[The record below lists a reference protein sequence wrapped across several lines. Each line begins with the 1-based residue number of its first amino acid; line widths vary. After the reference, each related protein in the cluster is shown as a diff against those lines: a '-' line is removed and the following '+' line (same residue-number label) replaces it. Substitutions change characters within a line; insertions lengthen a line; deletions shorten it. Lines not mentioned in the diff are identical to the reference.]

1 MHLAIF
7 DLDETLIDGDS
18 DHQWARWLGR
28 IGRIDPSAYEAANEA
43 FYADYRA
50 GKLEVGAYYRF
61 ALSTVT
67 ALPHAD
73 ALSLRARFVE
83 EVIAPIVKRPVL
95 ARLHA
100 HLDAGHEVLIATATN
115 RWLTAPIAAH
125 LGVPH
130 LLATEVAT
138 DAEGRPTGDAA
149 GLPCFQAGKIRH
161 VLDWLAARGHGWE
174 HVKHSHFYSDSRN
187 DLPLLQHVHTP
198 VAVDPDAVLHEHA
211 TKAGWEILSTKP

>member
-28 IGRIDPSAYEAANEA
+28 IGRIDPTAYEAANEA

-50 GKLEVGAYYRF
+50 GKLDVSAYYRF

-73 ALSLRARFVE
+73 ALALRARFVA
-83 EVIAPIVKRPVL
+83 EVVGPLVKQPVL
-95 ARLHA
+95 ARMKA
-100 HLDAGHEVLIATATN
+100 HLAAGHEVVIATATN

-125 LGVPH
+125 LGAPH
-130 LLATEVAT
+130 LLATEVVI
-138 DAEGRPTGDAA
+138 DAEGRPTGEAE

-161 VLDWLAARGHGWE
+161 VLDWLGARGKGWAQ
-174 HVKHSHFYSDSRN
+174 VRHSHFYSDSRN

-198 VAVDPDAVLHEHA
+198 VAVDPDAVLAEHA
-211 TKAGWEILSTKP
+211 AKAGWEILRTK